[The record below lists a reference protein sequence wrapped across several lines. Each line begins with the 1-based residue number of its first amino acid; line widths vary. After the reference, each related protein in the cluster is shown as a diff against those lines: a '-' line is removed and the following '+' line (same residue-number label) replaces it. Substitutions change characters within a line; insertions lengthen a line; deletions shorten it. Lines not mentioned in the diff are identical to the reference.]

1 MILIRIFDR
10 QEKEFT
16 KKLMYAP
23 HRCLMLNTVKGK
35 NIEILERF
43 NPVEMEERF
52 SFDLYIGKKDK
63 NDKKIYERDICIIRD
78 KTKNEQYTVLVKRSI
93 FNGIYFVI
101 KNTNV
106 KIYPQVFKNE
116 NIEIEII
123 GNVYQN
129 KELLLEEKKDDE

>member
-23 HRCLMLNTVKGK
+23 HRCLMLNTVRGK

-43 NPVEMEERF
+43 NPEEMKERF
-52 SFDLYIGKKDK
+52 SFDLYIGKRDK

-78 KTKNEQYTVLVKRSI
+78 KTKNEQYTVLVKRSG
-93 FNGIYFVI
+93 FNGTYFVI

-106 KIYPQVFKNE
+106 KIYPQVFKNK

-129 KELLLEEKKDDE
+129 KEYLKKKEIKDK